1 MGYSPKGHKESDTTE
16 ATRQQQQ
23 SQPGRL
29 VKGRSNGNISLMAP
43 LRRDAV
49 SRGHRSRERA
59 VQTLKLQSV
68 PQTDQAGPALVI
80 CSDVPVLGMLVPQVP
95 PCLAVRIPFKV
106 LLKAQLLSRFAPTGP
121 FNPATWDTIP
131 SLSRCSF
138 LFFVLFC
145 FTASIIF

>member
-1 MGYSPKGHKESDTTE
+1 M
-16 ATRQQQQ
+16 
-23 SQPGRL
+23 
-29 VKGRSNGNISLMAP
+29 KGRSNGNISLMAP

-68 PQTDQAGPALVI
+68 PQTDQAGPA
-80 CSDVPVLGMLVPQVP
+80 
-95 PCLAVRIPFKV
+95 FKV

-121 FNPATWDTIP
+121 FNPATWDSIP

-138 LFFVLFC
+138 LFFVLFFFFLLHPSSSNLVHNC
-145 FTASIIF
+145 LLRLLCSTQAAAQTPRYQGPGWLYLIIVCLSC